1 MIDIDQ
7 LYDRV
12 RCLCGRVAY
21 VETLERAVREAVR
34 INPNGKIRMR
44 ARGGQRLLMSDAQE
58 SAFGDAVWAMM
69 QQGTWRQK
77 QGEPWPALRSS
88 RARERRMQ

>member
-1 MIDIDQ
+1 MIDFDE
-7 LYDRV
+7 LYAKV

-44 ARGGQRLLMSDAQE
+44 ARGGQYMIMSDTQE
-58 SAFGDAVWAMM
+58 AAFGDAVWAMM

-77 QGEPWPALRSS
+77 QGEPWPSLRSS
-88 RARERRMQ
+88 KARERRTQ